1 MVQHRSN
8 VGMSLNR
15 RRHTSFIKKIF
26 VYIIFTLFFVSLS
39 ILGLTR
45 EEVIIKDIVV
55 SGNTSVSTEDIL
67 KIIENNISNNYL
79 FIIRTDNILLLRRG
93 EIKNDILNNIKKI
106 SEVSIS
112 VRAVDKIEIA
122 VKERESKNLWC
133 DGTPAVS
140 KNCYFMDSSSFI
152 FEKAAVF
159 SSDTF
164 PKYFGLITDENPIGQ
179 LYLKENFS
187 NVINLFNKLKEMSF
201 EPKSFN
207 AINIHEYEVYLL
219 GDGKII
225 LNDKKSFES
234 SLLNLQALVN
244 DGYIKNDKESIKKI
258 KYIDLRFGN
267 KVNFEL
273 NK

>member
-8 VGMSLNR
+8 VGASLNKK
-15 RRHTSFIKKIF
+15 RHVSLIKKILAYF
-26 VYIIFTLFFVSLS
+26 IFTLFFLSLL

-45 EEVIIKDIVV
+45 EEVIIKDIVI
-55 SGNTSVSTEDIL
+55 SGNASVPTEDIM
-67 KIIENNISNNYL
+67 KIVENNINNNYL
-79 FIIRTDNILLLRRG
+79 WIIRTDNILLLRRG
-93 EIKNDILNNIKKI
+93 KIKNEILSDIKKI
-106 SEVSIS
+106 NEVSIS
-112 VRAVDKIEIA
+112 IRAVDKIEIS

-133 DGTPAVS
+133 DGTPTSS
-140 KNCYFMDSSSFI
+140 KNCYFMDLSGFI

-159 SSDTF
+159 SSDIF

-179 LYLKENFS
+179 LYLRENFS
-187 NVINLFNKLKEMSF
+187 KVIGLFNKLKEMSF
-201 EPKSFN
+201 EPKSIN
-207 AINIHEYEVYLL
+207 AINVHEYEVYLL

-234 SLLNLQALVN
+234 SLLNLQALIN